1 MARFGLRSLFL
12 LTAMLAVAIAFAVQP
27 RNIGVGTYAPA
38 DWKRGLLFYVPYFL
52 IIWAGLAYLFR
63 AKK

>member
-1 MARFGLRSLFL
+1 MPRLRLRSLFL
-12 LTAMLAVAIAFAVQP
+12 LTALLAVAVALAMEP

-52 IIWAGLAYLFR
+52 IIWAGLVYLFR